1 MEATQESMKSRTLAL
16 VASAAAAT
24 TLASLAISSPP
35 VTLGLARSASPFDL
49 ARPKVMVAPQQVS
62 QAILQPGD
70 EISARSGMVRVQ
82 LREGDNLLV
91 GKGSRVAF
99 PAQDEVHVMSGD
111 IASATTLATPS
122 RVKAANLL
130 FEAQGEAAEGSPSAL
145 AVSIAEPNRITATA
159 YDRVYSIT
167 DENGVQVAALGA
179 GDTIRLLRNPVGQ
192 WVPTGFKNQGEG
204 GAVEEAPEAGHEEGD
219 RRKGFWLFRTP
230 VLIGAATAAAIGGGY
245 YVVTSGDDNNDNND
259 NDPNPPRFDDS
270 PTMPDDHDP
279 DDDPDETDYQPP
291 DGKS

>member
-1 MEATQESMKSRTLAL
+1 MKSRTIAFS
-16 VASAAAAT
+16 ASAAVAVAA
-24 TLASLAISSPP
+24 LASFAIGSPP
-35 VTLGLARSASPFDL
+35 VAMGLARSASPFDL
-49 ARPKVMVAPQQVS
+49 ARPQVMVGSQQVS

-70 EISARSGMVRVQ
+70 EISARSGLVRVQ
-82 LREGDNLLV
+82 LREGDSLLV

-99 PAQDEVHVMSGD
+99 PAQDEIHVLTGD
-111 IASATTLATPS
+111 IASATTLARPS

-130 FEAQGEAAEGSPSAL
+130 FEAQGDTPEGSPSAL
-145 AVSIAEPNRITATA
+145 AVSLPEPDRLTATA

-179 GDTIRLLRNPVGQ
+179 GDTIRLRRNSIGQ
-192 WVPTGFKNQGEG
+192 WIPTGFKNQA

-230 VLIGAATAAAIGGGY
+230 VLIGAAAAAALGAGY
-245 YVVTSGDDNNDNND
+245 YALSNDDSNNNDNND

-270 PTMPDDHDP
+270 PTAPDDHIPP
-279 DDDPDETDYQPP
+279 DDPGETDYNPP
-291 DGKS
+291 DTSERRRSG